1 VSKEKVVGILGG
13 MGPLATVEF
22 FRQVVLSTPAR
33 KDWEHL
39 RIIIDNN
46 TKIPSRTRAVLYRED
61 SPVPMMIAGINM
73 LADAGADF
81 VVVPCNSAHY
91 FFDDVT
97 PHIRIPWLN
106 MIDITSRTFSSKLQ
120 RPLVLGGYITVE
132 KRLYSRNLP
141 GAVYPAGPWN
151 TFVTEVIEE
160 IKLTAKLRPQMKNMF
175 KEMLEYY
182 RHEIDSVLLACTEL
196 PLVYRS
202 KSLHGI
208 PVVDSGLEY
217 AREVVR
223 YARGS
228 ARH

>member
-22 FRQVVLSTPAR
+22 FRQVVVSTPAR

-46 TKIPSRTRAVLYRED
+46 AKIPSRTRAVLYGED
-61 SPVPMMIAGINM
+61 SPAPMMITSINR

-81 VVVPCNSAHY
+81 VAVPCNSAHY
-91 FFDDVT
+91 FYEDVA
-97 PHIRIPWLN
+97 PLIRIPWLN
-106 MIDITSRTFSSKLQ
+106 MIDITSRIVSGKWR

-132 KRLYSRNLP
+132 KRLYSRSLP
-141 GAVYPAGPWN
+141 GAVYPAGDWN
-151 TFVTEVIEE
+151 AFVTEVIEE
-160 IKLTAKLRPQMKNMF
+160 IKLTAKLSPSMKNKF
-175 KEMLEYY
+175 KEMLEHY
-182 RHEIDSVLLACTEL
+182 RREIDLVLLACTEL

-202 KSLHGI
+202 KSLYGI

-228 ARH
+228 TGY